1 MIKVN
6 KKQLEFKEDMT
17 VYDAL
22 KLADQGIDS
31 MIIVMVNGKAVS
43 NTDLKI
49 TKINDNTEISLFRLV
64 SGG

>member
-1 MIKVN
+1 MIRVN
-6 KKQLEFKEDMT
+6 KKLVEFKDDMT

-22 KLADQGIDS
+22 KSADDGIDS

-49 TKINDNTEISLFRLV
+49 TKINDNSEISLFRLI

>member
-22 KLADQGIDS
+22 ELADLGIDS

-43 NTDLKI
+43 NTDIKI